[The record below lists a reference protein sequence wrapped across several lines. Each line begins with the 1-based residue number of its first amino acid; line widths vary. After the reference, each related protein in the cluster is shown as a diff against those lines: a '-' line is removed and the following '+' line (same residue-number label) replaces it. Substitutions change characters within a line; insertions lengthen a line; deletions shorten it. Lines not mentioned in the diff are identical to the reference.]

1 MKDGFVTITNF
12 LDENEI
18 NSIEKFLTKL
28 PSFPK
33 FIQAILAHRHKEYT
47 FSSEDMDKL
56 FIYLMREDDTQAR
69 A

>member
-18 NSIEKFLTKL
+18 NSIEKFVTKL

-33 FIQAILAHRHKEYT
+33 FIQAILAHRHTEYT
-47 FSSEDMDKL
+47 FSSEDMDKV
-56 FIYLMREDDTQAR
+56 FIYLMRDDDTQAR